1 MGSEGGPSELGGEV
15 SGDDEMEF
23 TDSEEEER
31 LEKLHPHSKQYRGA
45 RVREE
50 NRTEQLNSH
59 SSRVANELCVC
70 MIAKLVE
77 VPRTARFQDPCAGG
91 HLLQFCYQSE

>member
-1 MGSEGGPSELGGEV
+1 MKNQDFLTAEGGRKNWFLLRAGWVLKGGPSELGGEV

-45 RVREE
+45 RVKERKRKE
-50 NRTEQLNSH
+50 
-59 SSRVANELCVC
+59 
-70 MIAKLVE
+70 KLHPSTVGN
-77 VPRTARFQDPCAGG
+77 V
-91 HLLQFCYQSE
+91 